1 MICDFKKTIEKH
13 NMISCGDTV
22 IVGLSGGADSMT
34 LLHMLNAIKDDYS
47 LKIIAA
53 HVNHCLRGDEAD
65 RDMNFCKKVCN
76 ELGIEIP
83 FPQRTIH
90 IEKDI

>member
-53 HVNHCLRGDEAD
+53 HVNHCLRGD
-65 RDMNFCKKVCN
+65 MNFVKKFVMN
-76 ELGIEIP
+76 LELKFELLLLM
-83 FPQRTIH
+83 
-90 IEKDI
+90 